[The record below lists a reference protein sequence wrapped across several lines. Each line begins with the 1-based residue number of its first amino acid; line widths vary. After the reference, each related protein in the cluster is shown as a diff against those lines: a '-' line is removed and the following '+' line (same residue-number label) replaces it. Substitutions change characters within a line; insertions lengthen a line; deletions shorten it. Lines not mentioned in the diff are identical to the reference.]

1 MHVVVWL
8 GVRRYSDAM
17 LRDIITSGEIG
28 AAIKLRRKELGLSQ
42 EQLAE
47 RVGVS
52 YQQVQRYENGSSTLN
67 VENVQRIARALA
79 LPVTAFF
86 ASTSEQY
93 APETL
98 APFWSPEEKTLL
110 RHFRDI
116 STSSDKTL
124 AISVLRRF
132 AKK

>member
-1 MHVVVWL
+1 MP
-8 GVRRYSDAM
+8 
-17 LRDIITSGEIG
+17 RDIITSGEMG
-28 AAIKLRRKELGLSQ
+28 AAIRARRKELGLSQ

-79 LPVTAFF
+79 VPVAAFF
-86 ASTSEQY
+86 PASGEQGE
-93 APETL
+93 PGVV

-110 RHFRDI
+110 RHFRDL
-116 STSSDKTL
+116 SSPSDKTL
-124 AISVLRRF
+124 AISVVRRF

>member
-1 MHVVVWL
+1 M
-8 GVRRYSDAM
+8 S
-17 LRDIITSGEIG
+17 RDIITSGEIG
-28 AAIKLRRKELGLSQ
+28 AAIRMRRKELGLSQ

-52 YQQVQRYENGSSTLN
+52 YQQVQRYENGSCTLN

-79 LPVTAFF
+79 VPVTVFF
-86 ASTSEQY
+86 EPSSAQAMPEPV
-93 APETL
+93 API
-98 APFWSPEEKTLL
+98 WSSEEKTLL
-110 RHFRDI
+110 RHFRDL

-124 AISVLRRF
+124 AISVIRRF